1 MNLFNEFE
9 QLSKL
14 LEKLIPVGTDRI
26 YEVDNYRV
34 SINNKEGDINV
45 KIETIEDEFD
55 DSETKELVSN
65 FKEWIQRIDD
75 DIFIESFEQAKE
87 AIDVKTLDD
96 LLNQGTFTEEEAEQ
110 VEDMIDYFESII
122 TNNID
127 NRIKELEDMKLD
139 RQ

>member
-1 MNLFNEFE
+1 MNIFNEFE

-45 KIETIEDEFD
+45 KIEIIEDEFD

>member
-14 LEKLIPVGTDRI
+14 LGKLIPVGTDRI

-96 LLNQGTFTEEEAEQ
+96 LLNQETFTEKESEQ
-110 VEDMIDYFESII
+110 VIDMISYFESII

-127 NRIKELEDMKLD
+127 NRIKELEDMKID
-139 RQ
+139 R

>member
-55 DSETKELVSN
+55 DAETKELVSN

-87 AIDVKTLDD
+87 AIDVKKLDS
-96 LLNQGTFTEEEAEQ
+96 LLNQENFTEEEAEQ

-127 NRIKELEDMKLD
+127 NKIAELEDMKLD
-139 RQ
+139 R

>member
-96 LLNQGTFTEEEAEQ
+96 LLNQETFTEEEAEQ